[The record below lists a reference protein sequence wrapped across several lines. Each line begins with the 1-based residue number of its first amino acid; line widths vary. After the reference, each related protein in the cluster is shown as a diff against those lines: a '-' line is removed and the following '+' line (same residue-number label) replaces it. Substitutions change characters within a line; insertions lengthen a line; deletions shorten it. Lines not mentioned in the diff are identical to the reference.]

1 MFLIDEDTSATN
13 FMVRDDLM
21 QKVINRSQEPITP
34 FTNRAEDLFH
44 KAGISTVLVAGSSGA
59 YFYIADTIIQMDSY
73 VPLDIT
79 KKVKEICAGDN
90 RPSIEPAPG
99 FTLPKA
105 GRKFQIKAEKDH
117 RKQDMNVKEGRR
129 GREQGGR
136 DDRIKVKVYG
146 KDSIEVGRR
155 PSELRFVEQLIDS
168 EQTQALAQ
176 ILRFCMEKRLLERYT
191 VAETVAY
198 IQKETA
204 KGGLTAVSGYSYAAM
219 GLCMPRPQEIFA
231 CINRFRG

>member
-1 MFLIDEDTSATN
+1 
-13 FMVRDDLM
+13 
-21 QKVINRSQEPITP
+21 
-34 FTNRAEDLFH
+34 
-44 KAGISTVLVAGSSGA
+44 
-59 YFYIADTIIQMDSY
+59 
-73 VPLDIT
+73 
-79 KKVKEICAGDN
+79 
-90 RPSIEPAPG
+90 
-99 FTLPKA
+99 
-105 GRKFQIKAEKDH
+105 
-117 RKQDMNVKEGRR
+117 MNVKEGRR

-231 CINRFRG
+231 CITGSEAEQSDSGCLCFP

>member
-1 MFLIDEDTSATN
+1 MTGNSFFLS
-13 FMVRDDLM
+13 V
-21 QKVINRSQEPITP
+21 K
-34 FTNRAEDLFH
+34 
-44 KAGISTVLVAGSSGA
+44 TVLSQKR
-59 YFYIADTIIQMDSY
+59 IQSNE
-73 VPLDIT
+73 
-79 KKVKEICAGDN
+79 KEQHFN
-90 RPSIEPAPG
+90 PYNHLSVR
-99 FTLPKA
+99 
-105 GRKFQIKAEKDH
+105 QIKAEKDH

-204 KGGLTAVSGYSYAAM
+204 KGGLTAVSGCSYAAM
-219 GLCMPRPQEIFA
+219 GLCMPRPPSTRTSPLPTEPSRIIRA
-231 CINRFRG
+231 RM